1 MTLSRSELRSSL
13 GATLVLSS
21 ALGLLP
27 LLAASEAHAQA
38 WDIFRS
44 ENDHV
49 AEGNELMAA
58 GDPTAALAEYDAA
71 ARELPS
77 EGGVHVSRG
86 LALLATGD
94 SGGAREAFAMATDP
108 PVPTELRA
116 EAHYDIGVAFY
127 GEAEAAAT
135 AEDHD
140 AAQRLF
146 REAAD
151 AFRSS
156 LRLVPGNRDAG
167 WNLELALRRI
177 HEEEER
183 AEEEAE
189 NEESEEGEEGS
200 EDGEEDGEESSEG
213 EEGSEEEGE
222 ESSEGEEGE
231 EGEEGSSE
239 EESPGEEGEEGG
251 EEEGEDPASEGGEE
265 GAENAEDGSDGSEE
279 TESEDEAGDPRS
291 SAGEDG
297 EGASGEPEGDGS
309 ELEAG
314 GSTDRSLPPD
324 MERVLDALED
334 GEENLSAARARG
346 RADRE
351 RRRVEH
357 DW

>member
-1 MTLSRSELRSSL
+1 MTTERPLLRSSL
-13 GATLVLSS
+13 RVALVLSS
-21 ALGLLP
+21 ALGVFSLSSP
-27 LLAASEAHAQA
+27 SGAHAQA
-38 WDIFRS
+38 WDLFRS

-86 LALLATGD
+86 LALLASGD

-116 EAHYDIGVAFY
+116 EAHYDIGVAFF

-177 HEEEER
+177 LEEEER

-189 NEESEEGEEGS
+189 NEESEEGDEG
-200 EDGEEDGEESSEG
+200 
-213 EEGSEEEGE
+213 EEGE

-231 EGEEGSSE
+231 EGDESSECEEGEEGEESSEGEEGSSD

-251 EEEGEDPASEGGEE
+251 EEEGEEPASEGGDE
-265 GAENAEDGSDGSEE
+265 GAEDAEDGTDGSEE
-279 TESEDEAGDPRS
+279 TESEDEEGDPRS

-297 EGASGEPEGDGS
+297 EGATGEPEGDGS
-309 ELEAG
+309 DLEAG